1 MTTSLQQAYPRPA
14 WLIIVLAIAPRV
26 GLGIC
31 RLAPRAIAMMTV
43 AFGRGQSFGPIATG
57 AITDVVGNLSYGLNV
72 SAAVL
77 VAGVVA
83 CMTFAA
89 SQREQNAPSYST
101 QAGRRA

>member
-1 MTTSLQQAYPRPA
+1 
-14 WLIIVLAIAPRV
+14 
-26 GLGIC
+26 
-31 RLAPRAIAMMTV
+31 MMTV